1 MLYSIYSFP
10 NVILPFFG
18 GYFVD
23 KIGVRVGIF
32 LFSLLVAAG
41 QAIFAFGVSIKSYPI
56 ALLGRGIFGC
66 GGESQNVAQSA
77 IVANWFTGKELSMA
91 LGMNVSIS
99 RLGSVLNDFL
109 EPQLYTATGTVILG
123 LWVGFGLCV
132 VSLILG
138 MLLGAIDKKRDQKMG
153 IKEKRTLPE
162 SEKMKLADLK
172 TFGFSLWMICVNC
185 FVVYICVSCFN
196 NIASNYFQT
205 RFKYSTS
212 ESGMIISITYAIAAI
227 LCPIFGKL
235 VDKVGRRVI
244 LIIFSACC
252 VCLVHVLFFITP
264 DGDKPIYPIF
274 YMMLLGL
281 GYSIYASV
289 MWASIPY
296 LVEPKTIGTAF
307 GVATSIQNLGLGI
320 GPLIV
325 GAIKEG
331 SSKDHGYYWVTF
343 FFLVMGLVGVAS
355 AISIYIND
363 MRTGGILN
371 SHDPRMAR
379 ENCLLDSPDLKK
391 RGEVDEDLPGNVKK
405 WLSSPT
411 SQQALRSSLAKK
423 QFL

>member
-23 KIGVRVGIF
+23 MIGVRVGIF
-32 LFSLLVAAG
+32 LFSLLVTAG
-41 QAIFAFGVSIKSYPI
+41 QAIFAFGVSIESYPI

-77 IVANWFTGKELSMA
+77 IVSNWFTGKELSMA

-109 EPQLYTATGTVILG
+109 EPQLYDATGTVILG
-123 LWVGFGLCV
+123 LWVGFGLCLM
-132 VSLILG
+132 SLVLG
-138 MLLGAIDKKRDQKMG
+138 IFLGAIDKKRDQKLG
-153 IKEKRTLPE
+153 IKEKRKLPD

-196 NIASNYFQT
+196 NIASNFYQT
-205 RFKYSTS
+205 RFKYSTT
-212 ESGMIISITYAIAAI
+212 ESGMIISITYAVAAI

-252 VCLVHVLFFITP
+252 VCSVHVMFLLTP
-264 DGDKPIYPIF
+264 DGDRPIYPIF

-343 FFLVMGLVGVAS
+343 FFVMMGLVGVAS

-371 SHDPRMAR
+371 SRDPRIAR
-379 ENCLLDSPDLKK
+379 ENCLLSTPQLKK

-405 WLSSPT
+405 WISSPT
-411 SQQALRSSLAKK
+411 SQQALRQSLAKK

>member
-23 KIGVRVGIF
+23 MIGVRVGIF
-32 LFSLLVAAG
+32 LFSLLVTAG
-41 QAIFAFGVSIKSYPI
+41 QAIFAFGVSIESYPI

-77 IVANWFTGKELSMA
+77 IVSNWFTGKELSMA

-109 EPQLYTATGTVILG
+109 EPQLYDATGTVILG
-123 LWVGFGLCV
+123 LWIGFGLCV
-132 VSLILG
+132 FSLVLG
-138 MLLGAIDKKRDQKMG
+138 ILLGTIDRKRDQKMG
-153 IKEKRTLPE
+153 IKEKRKLPD

-172 TFGFSLWMICVNC
+172 TFGFSLWMICINC

-196 NIASNYFQT
+196 NIASNFYQT

-212 ESGMIISITYAIAAI
+212 ESGMIISITYAVAAV

-252 VCLVHVLFFITP
+252 VCSVHVMFLLTP
-264 DGDKPIYPIF
+264 DSDRPIYPIF
-274 YMMLLGL
+274 YMILLGL

-331 SSKDHGYYWVTF
+331 STKDHGYYWVTF
-343 FFLVMGLVGVAS
+343 FFVMMGLVGVAS

-363 MRTGGILN
+363 IRTGGVLN
-371 SHDPRMAR
+371 SRDPRIAR
-379 ENCLLDSPDLKK
+379 ENCLLSTPQLKN
-391 RGEVDEDLPGNVKK
+391 RDEVDKDLPGNVKK
-405 WLSSPT
+405 WISSPT
-411 SQQALRSSLAKK
+411 SQQALRQSLAKK

>member
-23 KIGVRVGIF
+23 VVGVRIGIF
-32 LFSLLVAAG
+32 IFSLLVTAG

-132 VSLILG
+132 ASLICG
-138 MLLGAIDKKRDQKMG
+138 IMLGAIDKKRDQKLG
-153 IKEKRTLPE
+153 VTEKRKLPD
-162 SEKMKLADLK
+162 SEKIKLSDLK
-172 TFGFSLWMICVNC
+172 SFNFSLWMIFINC

-196 NIASNYFQT
+196 NIASNYFQV
-205 RFKYSTS
+205 RFGYSTE
-212 ESGMIISITYAIAAI
+212 ESGMIISITYAVAAI
-227 LCPIFGKL
+227 LCPIFGKI
-235 VDKVGRRVI
+235 VDKIGRRVI
-244 LIIFSACC
+244 LMMFSASS
-252 VCLVHVLFFITP
+252 VCLVHVLFLVTP
-264 DGDKPIYPIF
+264 NGDKPIYPIF
-274 YMMLLGL
+274 YMILLGL
-281 GYSIYASV
+281 GYSIYATV

-307 GVATSIQNLGLGI
+307 GVATSIQNLGLGV

-325 GAIKEG
+325 GIIKEG
-331 SSKDHGYYWVTF
+331 STKYDGYYWVTF
-343 FFLVMGLVGVAS
+343 FFVCMGLIGVAS
-355 AISIYIND
+355 AVTIYIND
-363 MRTGGILN
+363 IRTGGVLN
-371 SHDPRMAR
+371 SHDPRLAR
-379 ENCLLDSPDLKK
+379 ENCLLDSPQLKN
-391 RGEVDEDLPGNVKK
+391 RQVDEDLPQNVKK

-411 SQQALRSSLAKK
+411 SQQAMRSSMAKK